1 MNKATISMFC
11 PKKFFVAQ
19 PDNPFPHIFYGGG
32 DVAVRCVGYVMGG
45 VEYSEPPQEMIERV
59 RQAFQAEYDSQ
70 HSQLEMSEEDEQ
82 RNVG

>member
-1 MNKATISMFC
+1 M
-11 PKKFFVAQ
+11 
-19 PDNPFPHIFYGGG
+19 
-32 DVAVRCVGYVMGG
+32 AVRCVGYVMGG